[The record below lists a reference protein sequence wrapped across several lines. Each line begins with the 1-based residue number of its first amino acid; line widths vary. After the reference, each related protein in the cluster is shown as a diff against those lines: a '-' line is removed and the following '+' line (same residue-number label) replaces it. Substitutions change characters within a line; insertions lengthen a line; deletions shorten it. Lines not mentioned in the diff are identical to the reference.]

1 MKSLL
6 IFAILAIVSC
16 GNFEDRLIE
25 VFTCLVKNKNI
36 KDTVV
41 NVVKA
46 VKAKDIPTVIS
57 TVASSYSTIKDDI
70 KRCLEFEPILKGS
83 CGTQYIEC
91 VDRKCGFD
99 PFGFCKHDCYMKH
112 CI

>member
-1 MKSLL
+1 MKALL

-25 VFTCLVKNKNI
+25 VFTCVVKNKNI

-57 TVASSYSTIKDDI
+57 TVVSSYSTIKNDI
-70 KRCLEFEPILKGS
+70 KRCLEFEPILKGG
-83 CGTQYIEC
+83 CGAQYL
-91 VDRKCGFD
+91 KCISNCPID
-99 PFGFCKHDCYMKH
+99 IFGVCHNDCRVAFCSK
-112 CI
+112 

>member
-1 MKSLL
+1 MKALL

-25 VFTCLVKNKNI
+25 VFTCVVKNENI

-57 TVASSYSTIKDDI
+57 TVVSSYSTIKNDI
-70 KRCLEFEPILKGS
+70 KKCLEFEPTLKAG
-83 CGTQYIEC
+83 CGTKYLQC
-91 VDRKCGFD
+91 VQNCSFD
-99 PFGFCKHDCYMKH
+99 PFGFCKHDCYVAF
-112 CI
+112 CL

>member
-16 GNFEDRLIE
+16 VNYEDRLIE

-57 TVASSYSTIKDDI
+57 TVASSYSTVKDDI
-70 KRCLEFEPILKGS
+70 KKCLQFEPILKAGCGS
-83 CGTQYIEC
+83 KYLQC
-91 VDRKCGFD
+91 VQNCGFD
-99 PFGFCKHDCYMKH
+99 PFGACKHDCYVAF
-112 CI
+112 CL

>member
-57 TVASSYSTIKDDI
+57 TVASSYSTIKDYI
-70 KRCLEFEPILKGS
+70 KRCLEFEPILKGG
-83 CGTQYIEC
+83 CRPEYFKC
-91 VDRKCGFD
+91 YDKCGID
-99 PFGFCKHDCYMKH
+99 IFGFCKHDCYVKH
-112 CI
+112 CL